1 MPLLP
6 APLCGKETTAHS
18 RSCCSWQNLREP
30 WWVLPAEVLH
40 GLTFAAM
47 WAATT
52 DYAHQI
58 APGTKVAKLGE
69 FGGVDRGPSG
79 LFGS

>member
-1 MPLLP
+1 MLFYRQ
-6 APLCGKETTAHS
+6 T
-18 RSCCSWQNLREP
+18 LREP

-58 APGTKVAKLGE
+58 APGTKIAKLE
-69 FGGVDRGPSG
+69 DRIYFVDGWVLLDG
-79 LFGS
+79 CWGNCLYCD

>member
-1 MPLLP
+1 MLTDR
-6 APLCGKETTAHS
+6 AGS
-18 RSCCSWQNLREP
+18 SWQALREP

-58 APGTKVAKLGE
+58 APGIALYSASKVSALPTELRLSSPAPRQVLVCGA
-69 FGGVDRGPSG
+69 
-79 LFGS
+79 

>member
-1 MPLLP
+1 M
-6 APLCGKETTAHS
+6 
-18 RSCCSWQNLREP
+18 
-30 WWVLPAEVLH
+30 LPAEVLH

-58 APGTKVAKLGE
+58 APGTKLAKLGE